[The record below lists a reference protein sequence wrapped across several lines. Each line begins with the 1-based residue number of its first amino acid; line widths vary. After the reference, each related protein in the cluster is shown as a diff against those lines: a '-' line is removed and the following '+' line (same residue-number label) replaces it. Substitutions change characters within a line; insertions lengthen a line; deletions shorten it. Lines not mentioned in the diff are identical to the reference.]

1 MNLRKRAV
9 DGPAVAMMAVMLC
22 GAAQTAQAVPV
33 VKEVTADSQTVKTV
47 ETELATNGTA
57 GIVASMNQVEEN
69 ALTQIAKASV
79 SVKAIESN
87 FVATAEV
94 AETESEV
101 LEEMQTE
108 MGSEI
113 AEEVSAEAV
122 SAEAEGELVEEV
134 SEEAEANTEEVKEES
149 ELTEEEQL
157 WQTRLM
163 AEVNEFLYVR
173 ASADENAEIVGKMYK
188 GDVAEIV
195 ETGDGWT
202 LVESGNVEGYVHNDY
217 VVTGQ
222 EAYEYATANIDTSA
236 EVQTN
241 GLRIRSEASEEASV
255 ITVVSEGTDLK
266 VDTSAEASEEWV
278 AVNYGGSTRYV
289 SAEYVDVELELGEA
303 VTIEEEQEEL
313 RRIAEEEAARK
324 AAQVTEVTT
333 VQNEAVTAS
342 VDDVTLLAAIIQCE
356 AGGECYEGQLAVGA
370 VVMNRVRSAHYP
382 STISEVIYQR
392 GQFGPAGSGKLATRI
407 ANGVKDSC
415 LQAAQEAINGV
426 DNTGGATKFRG
437 ASSGHAGV
445 VIGNHVFF

>member
-9 DGPAVAMMAVMLC
+9 EGTAVAMMAVMLC

-87 FVATAEV
+87 FVATAEA

-101 LEEMQTE
+101 LEEMQAE
-108 MGSEI
+108 MGSGI
-113 AEEVSAEAV
+113 AEEV

-134 SEEAEANTEEVKEES
+134 SEEAESNAEEVKEES

-202 LVESGNVEGYVHNDY
+202 LVQSGNVEGYVHNDY

-222 EAYEYATANIDTSA
+222 EAFEYATANVDTSA

-255 ITVVSEGTDLK
+255 VTVVSEGTDLQ

-313 RRIAEEEAARK
+313 RRLAEEEAARK

-392 GQFGPAGSGKLATRI
+392 GQFGPAGSGKLSTRI

>member
-9 DGPAVAMMAVMLC
+9 EGTAVAMMAVMLC

-87 FVATAEV
+87 FVATAEAV
-94 AETESEV
+94 ETESEV
-101 LEEMQTE
+101 LEEMQAE
-108 MGSEI
+108 MGNGI
-113 AEEVSAEAV
+113 AEEVSAEA
-122 SAEAEGELVEEV
+122 EG
-134 SEEAEANTEEVKEES
+134 NTEEVKEES

-202 LVESGNVEGYVHNDY
+202 LVQSGNVEGYVHNDY

-222 EAYEYATANIDTSA
+222 EAFEYATANVDTSA

-255 ITVVSEGTDLK
+255 VTVVSEGTDLQ

-313 RRIAEEEAARK
+313 RRLAEEEAARK

-392 GQFGPAGSGKLATRI
+392 GQFGPAGSGKLSTRI